1 MAELEPQGDP
11 RSEAVTAAP
20 RAVAEPVEEA
30 TMSVVD
36 HLAELRQRL
45 VISALAL
52 LVASVFGFIVAQQ
65 VLTVLVAPL
74 GYPLQIIS
82 VGGGFFVQFKLAVLI
97 GLAIA
102 LPIIL
107 FQLWRFVAP
116 GLTSHERGV
125 ARPWLPLGALFFGL
139 GIVVAYLVL
148 PYALGFLGSFAVPGV
163 TENHWTL
170 EAYFDFVL
178 LMFVAF
184 GVVMEFPI
192 VLVLLV
198 KLHLVSLQ
206 RLRSGRRYAILI
218 IVIFA
223 VVITPGGDPISPTV
237 MSIVM
242 YALYEVTIQLLSRT
256 ERSASTAA
264 ASSSG

>member
-11 RSEAVTAAP
+11 RLEVAVP
-20 RAVAEPVEEA
+20 VAGTVEEPVEEA

-45 VISALAL
+45 VVSGLAL
-52 LVASVFGFIVAQQ
+52 LIASVFGFIVAPQ

-82 VGGGFFVQFKLAVLI
+82 VGGGFFVQLKLAVII

-116 GLTSHERGV
+116 GLTSQERSV
-125 ARPWLPLGALFFGL
+125 ARPWLPLGAVFFGL

-198 KLHLVSLQ
+198 RLHLVSLD
-206 RLRSGRRYAILI
+206 RLRSGRRYAILL

-223 VVITPGGDPISPTV
+223 VVITPGGDPISPTI

-242 YALYEVTIQLLSRT
+242 YALYEVTIQLLARS
-256 ERSASTAA
+256 ERSAAPAA

>member
-1 MAELEPQGDP
+1 
-11 RSEAVTAAP
+11 
-20 RAVAEPVEEA
+20 
-30 TMSVVD
+30 MSVVD

-45 VISALAL
+45 VVSALAL
-52 LVASVFGFIVAQQ
+52 LVASVFGFIVAPQ

-82 VGGGFFVQFKLAVLI
+82 VGGGFFVQLKLAVLI

-116 GLTSHERGV
+116 GLTSHERSV
-125 ARPWLPLGALFFGL
+125 ARPWLPLGAVFFGL

-148 PYALGFLGSFAVPGV
+148 PYALGFLSSFAVPGV

-198 KLHLVSLQ
+198 KLHLVSLE
-206 RLRSGRRYAILI
+206 RLRRGRRYAILL

-242 YALYEVTIQLLSRT
+242 YALYEATIQLLARG
-256 ERSASTAA
+256 ERSASAAA

>member
-1 MAELEPQGDP
+1 MADPELPAQPTTEPG
-11 RSEAVTAAP
+11 AALEG
-20 RAVAEPVEEA
+20 ALVAPDEGS

-45 VISALAL
+45 VICVLAL
-52 LVASVFGFIVAQQ
+52 LAASVFGFIVAPQ
-65 VLTVLVAPL
+65 VLTLLASPL

-82 VGGGFFVQFKLAVLI
+82 VGGGFFVQLKLALI
-97 GLAIA
+97 VGLAIS

-107 FQLWRFVAP
+107 FQLWHFVSP
-116 GLTSHERGV
+116 GLTPRERSV
-125 ARPWLPLGALFFGL
+125 ARPWLPLGAIFFGVGL
-139 GIVVAYLVL
+139 VVAYLVL
-148 PYALGFLGSFAVPGV
+148 PFALGFLSSFAVPGV
-163 TENHWTL
+163 SENHWTL

-178 LMFVAF
+178 LLFLAF

-198 KLHLVSLQ
+198 RLHLLSLE
-206 RLRSGRRYAILI
+206 RLRANRRYAILI

-223 VVITPGGDPISPTV
+223 VVITPGGDPISPSI

-242 YALYEVTIQLLSRT
+242 YALYEITIQLLSRA
-256 ERSASTAA
+256 ERSATAA
-264 ASSSG
+264 AAPGSG